1 MSTLMIDV
9 QSARAQ
15 NATITKDSLSVDLI
29 DGRTISVPLGWY
41 PRLLHATPVERSHWR
56 FIGQGKGIH
65 WPALDEDISIE
76 NLLSGRP
83 SGESQASFKRWLASR
98 KNQA

>member
-1 MSTLMIDV
+1 MPTVLRSRL
-9 QSARAQ
+9 SARAQ
-15 NATITKDSLSVDLI
+15 DVTITKDSLSVDLI
-29 DGRTISVPLGWY
+29 DGRTISVPSGWY
-41 PRLLHATPVERSHWR
+41 PRLLDATPSERSNWR

-83 SGESQASFKRWLASR
+83 SGESQSSFKRWLASR